1 MSQGNKTSDNNDRLL
16 VLGQQLRE
24 AREAHAYSVAEV
36 AERLF
41 LNSNQVNDIEEAQYQ
56 RLPAEVFVKGYLR
69 AYAKLL
75 DIDPEQIVNQY
86 QPPQVAA
93 PLPEP
98 VAEPEPPK
106 KPLRDRLPDT
116 STTLVFGALGALV
129 LLFLVS
135 VIYFSTDGDSL
146 PEEAAPETSAEPAAE
161 QSSRA
166 PGITITPSLLALDG
180 DNYGSSDGGG
190 MAEPRSSIEPAALE
204 MQFTDDCWV
213 EVRDASRK
221 LLLADMRRAGDI
233 ERVQGEPPYT
243 VVLGTSHAVALRY
256 QGRFVPVIPDA
267 GKLSAQL
274 VIGG

>member
-1 MSQGNKTSDNNDRLL
+1 MSQDNNTSDNNDRLQ
-16 VLGQQLRE
+16 VLGLQLRQ

-41 LNSNQVNDIEEAQYQ
+41 LSSNQVNDIEEAQYH

-75 DIDPEQIVNQY
+75 DLDPEQIVNQY
-86 QPPQVAA
+86 QPPQIAA
-93 PLPEP
+93 PVIEP
-98 VAEPEPPK
+98 VAEPEPP

-116 STTLVFGALGALV
+116 STTLVFGALAALV

-135 VIYFSTDGDSL
+135 VIYFSTHGDSR
-146 PEEAAPETSAEPAAE
+146 PEEAEPETSAEPAAE

-166 PGITITPSLLALDG
+166 PGITPGLLSLDG
-180 DNYGSSDGGG
+180 DNSGGSDGG
-190 MAEPRSSIEPAALE
+190 AIVEPSSSIEPAALE
-204 MQFTDDCWV
+204 MQFSDDCWV

-221 LLLADMRRAGDI
+221 LLLADMRRAGDT
-233 ERVQGEPPYT
+233 ELVEGEPPYT
-243 VVLGTSHAVALRY
+243 VVLGTSQAVALRY

-267 GKLSAQL
+267 GKGSAQL